1 MPKND
6 IGGFFVSLGLNLDK
20 NSFET
25 GNRLIDGVANSFN
38 KLIGSARNAAVAL
51 GTTAV
56 ATGAIES
63 SAYKNATALGITIE
77 ALDLWKASAKIAGV
91 EANALIS
98 SISRISNV
106 QNRIKFDGSGLSQL
120 QSQLNKIQMSYAEIM
135 DLSADEATAKIL
147 EKAQSMLDGT
157 NTAEIAAYV
166 EDILGAGARDL
177 LIELDRR
184 NIKLPQLQA
193 EAKKT
198 IFTTS
203 ADNEKGANFIK
214 EGNTLKTELESIG
227 KLVGDSVGG
236 KLTPYLKGV
245 NDWIQD
251 NADDIKTAIN
261 NISELVG
268 RIANKVAPYTKD
280 IADIALGAA
289 TGNMEKV
296 SEASEDLGYQLVAD
310 TAGKLTGQSKE
321 KIKDLSNKKTD
332 VIQAIAQERTKLLG
346 PATSVNQFKQI
357 AFNDLPEELQQQIIE
372 LQKEDPKFKP
382 AGVSGLPKAPKKV
395 KDGIMRPDGTV
406 TQVAPDDWVFAARN
420 LGDLAQAFTPKQTN
434 IIDQPQNQKLLIK
447 KDIEPEQTAK
457 TVDDKSL
464 FISKEIETLIN
475 TVSRLSFVPQ
485 PNQSMQNSNSYTI
498 TQNFT
503 INGGND
509 IPQVI
514 RQQAYEGTQNGLLQL
529 MEQSAQRLQLMSGTR

>member
-63 SAYKNATALGITIE
+63 SAYKNATALGITTE

-203 ADNEKGANFIK
+203 ADNEKGSNFIK

-434 IIDQPQNQKLLIK
+434 IIDQFQIQEQKTK
-447 KDIEPEQTAK
+447 P
-457 TVDDKSL
+457 VDDKSL

-485 PNQSMQNSNSYTI
+485 PNQSMQNNNSYTI